1 MYFFSILVIV
11 YLIILDHLVY
21 MGKDKYENE
30 ELLKYGFPVKFLFK
44 EDLWFHVKD
53 YSSAHVYLR
62 L

>member
-1 MYFFSILVIV
+1 
-11 YLIILDHLVY
+11 